1 MPLVPSP
8 NTGYPDGQRI
18 ANYDSGLLAEMANI
32 AGPGPYVSSIINM
45 QHYAAVCGQLAC
57 TVNPCVCTLAWY
69 DDIATDIQAG
79 LRTMALSP
87 LIQPGN
93 GGMLLPNL
101 GPFLQI
107 TFTNIGGLNFTGE
120 AIIFGSNRVSP
131 IPFIPQYST
140 LIDQQNTAIGANAT
154 ATLYPSDYYAGPLQL
169 AYIVN
174 QASAYAFQY
183 LTPAGTWDQ
192 FINSQ
197 QVPASTWVVE
207 QYTVPPGAWR
217 FEVVNESA
225 VVTTYFAA
233 ITPSVT
239 GAS

>member
-1 MPLVPSP
+1 MPLVSSP

-18 ANYDSGLLAEMANI
+18 ENYDSGLLAEMANI
-32 AGPGPYVSSIINM
+32 AGPGPYVSTLINM
-45 QHYAAVCGQLAC
+45 QHYAACAGNLAC
-57 TVNPCVCTLAWY
+57 TVNPCACTLAWY

-131 IPFIPQYST
+131 IPFIPTNSA
-140 LIDQQNTAIGANAT
+140 LIDQQNAAIAANST
-154 ATLYPSDYYAGPLQL
+154 ATLYPTDYYAGPAQVSIFLSQGGGAAIDIL
-169 AYIVN
+169 NTNGNWDVIGGPSAIAANVWSISQIV
-174 QASAYAFQY
+174 
-183 LTPAGTWDQ
+183 
-192 FINSQ
+192 
-197 QVPASTWVVE
+197 
-207 QYTVPPGAWR
+207 VPPGAWR
-217 FEVVNESA
+217 LQVANLSANAGTYYA
-225 VVTTYFAA
+225 VVVPTL
-233 ITPSVT
+233 T